1 MRVSKKRV
9 MVAKYGLFDFI
20 ICGAAAPFISREA
33 GPFICEAPF
42 ISRKAGPFIPY
53 RTRMM

>member
-1 MRVSKKRV
+1 

-42 ISRKAGPFIPY
+42 ICGAGAPFISRETGPFIPY